1 MFAMIL
7 CFKIN
12 TQISDAAEQQSL
24 VAENINK
31 NVLNVKDIA
40 QENAAASE
48 QTRGASTEI
57 AKLAEQLKGLTVKF
71 KI

>member
-1 MFAMIL
+1 VIGIINDM
-7 CFKIN
+7 N

-48 QTRGASTEI
+48 ETRSASTEI
-57 AKLAEQLKGLTVKF
+57 AKLAEQLKALTVKF
-71 KI
+71 KV